1 MNKNGKHYGRDENE
15 KKDAGTSVG
24 IILAGVDGNDHW
36 GGGWDSHY
44 IGDEGRIKV
53 WQGDSANCGELF
65 CRDYVGVCV
74 GGSAGFGGG
83 VCGLVAPVFWR
94 ESGDLAV

>member
-65 CRDYVGVCV
+65 CRDYVGVCG